1 MVSPDLVE
9 SAAPSPWK
17 SPLVASSDV
26 PRPAYEVSNGV
37 AALDIP
43 EEVFASLVPLWK
55 AFVVGYFIGEAPHV
69 GSIHATVNRIW
80 TTPGGLKCLSS
91 PVGKFVKLHPFT
103 ELCSRLDVA
112 QMLLEVNLHEPL
124 VESVT
129 FTNQECYKVEV
140 GVSFPWF
147 PTRCNICSNWGHKGP
162 ECNTKQVVIL
172 SKSTENKT
180 RENEIGENEKVEGEL
195 EGDNEVSLDLGK
207 DAGKNGNSGSGI
219 AFVGAL
225 LAELETLPA
234 PILQNEVGTVQ
245 SASNEEGV
253 GKRAGKE
260 IATEEQPEWN
270 DVPYRNRPSLDE
282 PEVTKVSFDVASGT
296 ISPSRFKVLET
307 LNEEEEGLVV
317 LE

>member
-1 MVSPDLVE
+1 M
-9 SAAPSPWK
+9 
-17 SPLVASSDV
+17 
-26 PRPAYEVSNGV
+26 
-37 AALDIP
+37 
-43 EEVFASLVPLWK
+43 
-55 AFVVGYFIGEAPHV
+55 
-69 GSIHATVNRIW
+69 
-80 TTPGGLKCLSS
+80 
-91 PVGKFVKLHPFT
+91 GKFVKLHPFT

-147 PTRCNICSNWGHKGP
+147 PTHCNICSNWGHKGP

-195 EGDNEVSLDLGK
+195 EGDNEVSLDLEK

-260 IATEEQPEWN
+260 IVTEEQPEWN

-307 LNEEEEGLVV
+307 LNEEEEGLDV

>member
-1 MVSPDLVE
+1 MSSLYKTTVLFRIENDALRQKVLSRRY
-9 SAAPSPWK
+9 WH
-17 SPLVASSDV
+17 VAV
-26 PRPAYEVSNGV
+26 
-37 AALDIP
+37 
-43 EEVFASLVPLWK
+43 VPL
-55 AFVVGYFIGEAPHV
+55 A
-69 GSIHATVNRIW
+69 
-80 TTPGGLKCLSS
+80 GLKCLSS

-103 ELCSRLDVA
+103 ERCSRLDVA
-112 QMLLEVNLHEPL
+112 QMLLEVNLHEPH

-140 GVSFPWF
+140 GVSSPWF

-162 ECNTKQVVIL
+162 ECNMKQVVIL

-195 EGDNEVSLDLGK
+195 EGDNEVSLDLEK

-253 GKRAGKE
+253 GKRSGKE
-260 IATEEQPEWN
+260 IVTEEQPEWN

-282 PEVTKVSFDVASGT
+282 PEVTQVSFDVASGT

-307 LNEEEEGLVV
+307 LNEEEEGLDV